1 MSQNFKILI
10 PQQQKKYSGRNLN
23 SCEKDSSRLDIVI
36 LYARL
41 RNFVTTER
49 MELKKGDSIPNFK
62 GKDTNGK

>member
-1 MSQNFKILI
+1 M
-10 PQQQKKYSGRNLN
+10 N

-36 LYARL
+36 LYERL

-49 MELKKGDSIPNFK
+49 MELKKGDSIPNFV